1 MGAIS
6 VSELSWLE
14 VLENR
19 LRQLAGSV
27 RAEWAIY
34 VHFTGGAGEIAI
46 DADRMQDTMSLIK
59 VPILV
64 TLMRKVER
72 GEVDPAERITLTD
85 DHKRLG
91 TGVLFLFDAGAS
103 LTLKDAAWLM
113 TVVSDNTA
121 SDICLEAAGGVDSVN
136 AEMRE
141 LGLHCI
147 EVTGDALTWFRAL
160 AGSMDPELATVS
172 PGELVRRGY
181 PFNTP
186 ASFAAARERYH
197 YGVSNRPF
205 SLASARSLGQLML
218 QIHEDRCAAPATC
231 ATIRGFLAGQ
241 QLQTMLPK
249 YMWGVAAAHKTGN
262 FPPFVSSD
270 LGIFTPSAGQPVIIS
285 IMTQQHRGQ
294 RAMVED
300 TIARMGELIVH
311 ASECLSD

>member
-1 MGAIS
+1 M
-6 VSELSWLE
+6 SELSWLE
-14 VLENR
+14 ILEQR
-19 LRQLAGSV
+19 IRQLADSV
-27 RAEWAIY
+27 RAEWGIY
-34 VHFTGGAGEIAI
+34 VHFTGGGEIAI

-72 GEVDPAERITLTD
+72 AEVDLAQRITLTD

-121 SDICLEAAGGVDSVN
+121 TDICLAAVGGVDAVN
-136 AEMRE
+136 AEMRA
-141 LGLHCI
+141 LGFDDI
-147 EVTGDALTWFRAL
+147 EMTGDALTWFRTL
-160 AGSMDPELATVS
+160 AASMDPDLATVA

-181 PFNTP
+181 PFKTP
-186 ASFAAARERYH
+186 ATFAAARERYH
-197 YGVSNRPF
+197 FGSSGRPF
-205 SLASARSLGQLML
+205 SLASARALGQLML

-231 ATIRGFLAGQ
+231 ETIRKFLAGQ

-249 YMWGVAAAHKTGN
+249 YMSGVVAAHKTGN
-262 FPPFVSSD
+262 FPPFISSD
-270 LGIFTPSAGQPVIIS
+270 LGIFTPSAGRPVIIS

-294 RAMVED
+294 RAMIED
-300 TIARMGELIVH
+300 TVARMGELIVH
-311 ASECLSD
+311 ASECLHG